1 MDKTN
6 PVLKDAQ
13 RRLEEAGRKNDAAV
27 YSEAAAELAKP
38 GSNHTEINLSDI
50 QRNAED
56 GDTVL
61 VPGKVLGAGVL
72 DIDVTVAAL
81 GFTQGARAAID
92 EAGTVQYLDE
102 LVDDNPDGQQVRLL
116 K

>member
-13 RRLEEAGRKNDAAV
+13 QRLEEAGRKNDSAV
-27 YSEAAAELAKP
+27 YSRAAAELAKP
-38 GSNHTEINLSDI
+38 GSNHAEINLSDI

-72 DIDVTVAAL
+72 DVDVTVAAL
-81 GFTQGARAAID
+81 NFTQGAKEAIND
-92 EAGTVQYLDE
+92 AGTVQYLDE
-102 LVDDNPDGQQVRLL
+102 LVEENPDGEQVRLL
-116 K
+116 E